1 MGKFFGTDGIRG
13 VANKKLTSELALSVG
28 RACAIVFG
36 KGSKVFIGRDTR
48 ISGSM
53 LEQAFVSGATSMGMN
68 VIVGGVLP
76 TPAVAL
82 MTRTLKCDIGV
93 VISASH
99 NGINDNGIKI
109 FSSEGFKLSD
119 ELEAKIEELMEQ
131 KFDDLPIGTGIGTVQ
146 YDFEAGDIYIKH
158 ILDSV
163 KTDLSGLK
171 IAIDC
176 ACGASYALAGKLF
189 KKAGADVVVI
199 NNECDGSRINVS
211 CGSTNL
217 SKVSDLTVKENC
229 NFGVAYDGD
238 ADRVL
243 FVDENGTPVDGDQIM
258 GMIALDLKSR
268 NELNNNILVSTVMS
282 NMGFELAMKEKDV
295 EFLRTAVGD
304 RYVSLEM
311 RKRNAS
317 IGGEQSGH
325 IILSKYNTTGDGML
339 TSAVVASILKR
350 ACKKLSEM
358 SKIFTSIPQIL
369 INVKVEDKEAWKK
382 SKEVTDLIDHYSKQ
396 LEGRGRILI
405 RPSGTEQLVRV
416 MVEGNKDEET
426 KEIAGKIA
434 SKIEAL

>member
-28 RACAIVFG
+28 RACAVVFG
-36 KGSKVFIGRDTR
+36 AGSKVFIGRDTR

-76 TPAVAL
+76 TPAVSL
-82 MTRTLKCDIGV
+82 MTRILKCDIGV

-119 ELEAKIEELMEQ
+119 ELELKIENLIEQ
-131 KFDDLPIGTGIGTVQ
+131 KFDDLPIGTGIGTVK

-163 KTDLSGLK
+163 NLDLSGLK

-176 ACGASYALAGKLF
+176 AYGASYALAGKLF
-189 KKAGADVVVI
+189 EKAGAEVVVI
-199 NNECDGSRINVS
+199 NNECDGSKINVS

-217 SKVSDLTVKENC
+217 SKVSELTVKEKC

-243 FVDENGTPVDGDQIM
+243 FVDETGSPVDGDQIM

-282 NMGFELAMKEKDV
+282 NMGFELAMKEKGV
-295 EFLRTAVGD
+295 EFLRTPVGD

-311 RKRNAS
+311 RKRN
-317 IGGEQSGH
+317 Q
-325 IILSKYNTTGDGML
+325 LL
-339 TSAVVASILKR
+339 L
-350 ACKKLSEM
+350 
-358 SKIFTSIPQIL
+358 PQ
-369 INVKVEDKEAWKK
+369 
-382 SKEVTDLIDHYSKQ
+382 
-396 LEGRGRILI
+396 
-405 RPSGTEQLVRV
+405 
-416 MVEGNKDEET
+416 
-426 KEIAGKIA
+426 
-434 SKIEAL
+434 

>member
-28 RACAIVFG
+28 RACAVVFG
-36 KGSKVFIGRDTR
+36 AGSKVFIGRDTR

-76 TPAVAL
+76 TPAVSL
-82 MTRTLKCDIGV
+82 MTRILKCDIGV

-119 ELEAKIEELMEQ
+119 ELELKIENLIEQ
-131 KFDDLPIGTGIGTVQ
+131 KFDDLPIGTGIGTVK

-163 KTDLSGLK
+163 NLDLSGLK

-176 ACGASYALAGKLF
+176 AYGASYALAGKLF
-189 KKAGADVVVI
+189 EKAGAEVVVI
-199 NNECDGSRINVS
+199 NNECDGSKINVS

-217 SKVSDLTVKENC
+217 SKVSELTVKEKC

-243 FVDENGTPVDGDQIM
+243 FVDETGSPVDGDQIM

-282 NMGFELAMKEKDV
+282 NMGFELAMKEKGV
-295 EFLRTAVGD
+295 EFLRTPVGD

-339 TSAVVASILKR
+339 TSAVVASIIKR
-350 ACKKLSEM
+350 SSRPLSEM
-358 SKIFTSIPQIL
+358 SEIFKSIPQVL

-382 SKEVTDLIDHYSKQ
+382 SEEVMSLIDFYSKQ

-426 KEIAGKIA
+426 KEIANKIA